1 MVLKVS
7 YVAVLY
13 GGNSA
18 EREVSLRTGKA
29 IYEALLSGGHTAEL
43 IDLDVNIVQ
52 NLKSINPDIGFIAL
66 HGKGG
71 EDGSIQGL
79 LETLGIP
86 YTGSGIAASAV
97 AMNKILT
104 KQIADVN
111 NIRTAA
117 FQTVNINDDLKVAA
131 ANICNQMSG
140 KLVVK
145 APTQG
150 STIGIYF
157 VDSNDGSNNLLIAMK
172 KAFQYDRTI
181 LIEKFVTGKEVTASV
196 LGNDHPEVLPIIE
209 IVSHTGVYDYEAKY
223 TKGLSD
229 HVIPARI
236 SDKAAKEVEDL
247 SLKTY
252 KSLFCCGLAR
262 VDFII
267 DEQDQPYLLE
277 VNTIPG
283 MTETSLFPDA
293 ARYAGIEFPELIDRV
308 VNLGLQSKR

>member
-1 MVLKVS
+1 MS

-29 IYEALLSGGHTAEL
+29 IHEALLSGGHTAEL

-52 NLKSINPDIGFIAL
+52 NLKSMNPDIAFIAL

-71 EDGSIQGL
+71 EDGAIQGL

-104 KQIADVN
+104 KQIATVN
-111 NIRTAA
+111 NIITAA
-117 FQTVNINDDLKVAA
+117 FRTVNINDDLKEAA

-140 KLVVK
+140 RLVVK
-145 APTQG
+145 APNQG

-157 VDSNDGSNNLLIAMK
+157 VDSHDGSDNLLIAMQ
-172 KAFQYDRTI
+172 KAFQYDQTI
-181 LIEKFVTGKEVTASV
+181 LIEKFVSGREVTASV
-196 LGNDHPEVLPIIE
+196 LGNDHAEVLPIIE

-236 SDKAAKEVEDL
+236 SAKATKEVEDL

-252 KSLFCCGLAR
+252 KSLFCSGLAR

-267 DEQDQPYLLE
+267 DEQDQPHLLE

-283 MTETSLFPDA
+283 MTETSLFPDS
-293 ARYAGIEFPELIDRV
+293 ARYAGIEFAELIDRIV
-308 VNLGLQSKR
+308 ILGLKSNR